1 MHFILYLEYV
11 QETLKLENEAVY
23 GVLLPYSRAAVQKHY
38 SKKKHLKFHMTVNI
52 YCSSN

>member
-38 SKKKHLKFHMTVNI
+38 SKKNM
-52 YCSSN
+52 